1 LADGFRRRGC
11 RALVEGAHGVS
22 EVLRREVLIP
32 ESHPWVAM
40 AEERHHGPLCD
51 AGHRQRARRV
61 VSEVVKR
68 EVRKLEGVHKAPK
81 GDRKRS
87 RIKPSTSRAEPEW
100 TGITRELL
108 RQEDPVRG

>member
-1 LADGFRRRGC
+1 M
-11 RALVEGAHGVS
+11 
-22 EVLRREVLIP
+22 LIP

-87 RIKPSTSRAEPEW
+87 RLPV
-100 TGITRELL
+100 G
-108 RQEDPVRG
+108 EDPVHRSRKPLKQFAQRVGHRDGTAVAILGFRIREGQFRRSTQEVIP